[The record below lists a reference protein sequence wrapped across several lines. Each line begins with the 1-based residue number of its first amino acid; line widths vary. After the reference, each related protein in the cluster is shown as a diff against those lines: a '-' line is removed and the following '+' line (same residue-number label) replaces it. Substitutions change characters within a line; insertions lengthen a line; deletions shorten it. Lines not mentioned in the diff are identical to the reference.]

1 MCKSIE
7 RINFLC
13 IQSCFYFKI
22 IYCFSQIFI
31 FKRKFYNFKVT
42 CLFTLRPF
50 FNIFSLLQI
59 FVPRI
64 LCIMR
69 LYQVEINYI
78 GFIKTY
84 FLMTYS
90 RFDGAK
96 YHNYL
101 SLLIPHK
108 FVRIFSLNYN
118 FNALLLFATIWSLRR
133 DHTLSSDLPLMR
145 FFFISPQQKISSL
158 HTGNETD
165 SEFEVFSKRMTF
177 WNIKSNF
184 IYFSLHTRS
193 SSCQLGKC
201 TRKLLL
207 IPLIAMKS
215 GNALDLPLSG
225 ISLNTSIVL
234 ECMI

>member
-1 MCKSIE
+1 MVDRLNECSSFKFVVRTSLQKS
-7 RINFLC
+7 LDGL
-13 IQSCFYFKI
+13 SFK
-22 IYCFSQIFI
+22 
-31 FKRKFYNFKVT
+31 KNT
-42 CLFTLRPF
+42 C
-50 FNIFSLLQI
+50 QI
-59 FVPRI
+59 FVWDW
-64 LCIMR
+64 
-69 LYQVEINYI
+69 
-78 GFIKTY
+78 FITVW
-84 FLMTYS
+84 
-90 RFDGAK
+90 
-96 YHNYL
+96 
-101 SLLIPHK
+101 LI
-108 FVRIFSLNYN
+108 
-118 FNALLLFATIWSLRR
+118 LRR

-184 IYFSLHTRS
+184 ICFFLHTRS

-201 TRKLLL
+201 TRKLFL

-234 ECMI
+234 DCMI

>member
-1 MCKSIE
+1 M
-7 RINFLC
+7 LW
-13 IQSCFYFKI
+13 
-22 IYCFSQIFI
+22 
-31 FKRKFYNFKVT
+31 NFK
-42 CLFTLRPF
+42 LRCFNKSFVF
-50 FNIFSLLQI
+50 FWTN
-59 FVPRI
+59 V
-64 LCIMR
+64 
-69 LYQVEINYI
+69 
-78 GFIKTY
+78 
-84 FLMTYS
+84 
-90 RFDGAK
+90 
-96 YHNYL
+96 
-101 SLLIPHK
+101 
-108 FVRIFSLNYN
+108 
-118 FNALLLFATIWSLRR
+118 WLRR

-184 IYFSLHTRS
+184 ICFSLHTRS

-234 ECMI
+234 DCMI

>member
-1 MCKSIE
+1 MSNTSKFLSVLLACLTLFDISDQRCIKIH
-7 RINFLC
+7 INIDSLPVRPGAPPSLYPFSL
-13 IQSCFYFKI
+13 QSCLHI
-22 IYCFSQIFI
+22 
-31 FKRKFYNFKVT
+31 
-42 CLFTLRPF
+42 
-50 FNIFSLLQI
+50 
-59 FVPRI
+59 
-64 LCIMR
+64 
-69 LYQVEINYI
+69 
-78 GFIKTY
+78 
-84 FLMTYS
+84 
-90 RFDGAK
+90 
-96 YHNYL
+96 
-101 SLLIPHK
+101 
-108 FVRIFSLNYN
+108 
-118 FNALLLFATIWSLRR
+118 LRR

-165 SEFEVFSKRMTF
+165 SEFKVFSKRMTF

-184 IYFSLHTRS
+184 ICFSLHTRS

-234 ECMI
+234 DCMI